1 MNILVFADSHTDVP
15 TMLSVIHAQKPDA
28 ILHLGDHLADGLAL
42 QRQTNLRTHLVK
54 GNTDQE
60 SGASEE
66 ELISFE
72 KTRVYMTHGHK
83 HNVQDGLGKLYDTG
97 VRNNARIILFGHTH
111 KPMLSCIDGIWLMN
125 PGRIGRISSKT
136 IHATYGSI
144 AITGNRIGCTISEV

>member
-1 MNILVFADSHTDVP
+1 MFSDSHTDVP
-15 TMLSVIHAQKPDA
+15 TMLSVVHAQHPDA
-28 ILHLGDHLADGLAL
+28 ILHLGDHFADGLLL
-42 QRQTNLRTHLVK
+42 QKQTDLRTHLVK

-60 SGASEE
+60 YDASEE
-66 ELISFE
+66 ELITFE

-83 HNVQDGLGKLYDTG
+83 HNVQDGLSKLYDTG

-125 PGRIGRISSKT
+125 PGRIGRISSKI

-144 AITGNRIGCTISEV
+144 AIAGNRISCTISEV